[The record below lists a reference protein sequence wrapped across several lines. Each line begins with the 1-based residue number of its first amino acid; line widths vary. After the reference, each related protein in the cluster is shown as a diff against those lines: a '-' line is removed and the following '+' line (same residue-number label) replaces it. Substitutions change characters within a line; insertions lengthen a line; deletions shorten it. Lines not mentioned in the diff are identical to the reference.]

1 MVIKTNNF
9 FKSFIIITVI
19 SKFISPFF
27 YTCPQVC
34 VLIFERRGKKEGLG
48 FQKGHSKQLKSCKP
62 KKNIAISVCQIV
74 EH

>member
-9 FKSFIIITVI
+9 FKSFIITVI
-19 SKFISPFF
+19 LKFIPPFF

-34 VLIFERRGKKEGLG
+34 ILIFERKSKREGLG
-48 FQKGHSKQLKSCKP
+48 FQKGHSKQLKNLKP
-62 KKNIAISVCQIV
+62 KKNVAISVCQIL

>member
-9 FKSFIIITVI
+9 FKSFIVTVI
-19 SKFISPFF
+19 LKFISPFF

-48 FQKGHSKQLKSCKP
+48 FQKGHSKQLKSRKP